1 MAKLEKLV
9 RLLLP
14 ELYKFL
20 SEKGVLHFFFCYRWV
35 LIRFKRE
42 FSFEDTLSI
51 WERLWTGYP
60 SKNMWIFVCVAI
72 LELYQADIMALP
84 EFEDIL
90 QFVNQ
95 LAGRMNIRE
104 VIVGAENQFYR
115 FSYLMQFID
124 DDELQSLL

>member
-1 MAKLEKLV
+1 
-9 RLLLP
+9 
-14 ELYKFL
+14 
-20 SEKGVLHFFFCYRWV
+20 
-35 LIRFKRE
+35 
-42 FSFEDTLSI
+42 
-51 WERLWTGYP
+51 
-60 SKNMWIFVCVAI
+60 
-72 LELYQADIMALP
+72 MALP